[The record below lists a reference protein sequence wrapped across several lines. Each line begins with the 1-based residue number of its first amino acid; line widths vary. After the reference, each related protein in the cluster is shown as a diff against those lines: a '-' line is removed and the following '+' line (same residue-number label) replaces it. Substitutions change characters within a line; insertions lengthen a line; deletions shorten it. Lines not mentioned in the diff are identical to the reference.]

1 MNQMYVPPLSQINK
15 RILMVYVGTFVVT
28 TIFKLGMGINLLPV
42 LGLSSI
48 GIQKG
53 FIFQVLT
60 FPFIETQMLSVVF
73 NALLIWFIG
82 SDLESRWGTR
92 FYLKFLALTTYLPGL
107 VYLCLSF
114 YNKGLFQIFN
124 GMSGTNLALLVAYA
138 MVFSERILVFMF
150 IFPMKA
156 KYFCMLLAAIEVYM
170 TLSYKMSSLIHC
182 LSMALAFFYF
192 RYASF
197 IARGGSFGQL
207 RQKREKEK
215 MRSKLRLVK
224 DEDEGAQNKGPNPD
238 EPKYWQ

>member
-1 MNQMYVPPLSQINK
+1 MNQMYVPPLSEINK
-15 RILMVYVGTFVVT
+15 RILMVYVGTFIIA
-28 TIFKLGMGINLLPV
+28 TICKMGLDFNLLPI
-42 LGLSSI
+42 LGLSAG
-48 GIQKG
+48 GIEQG
-53 FIFQVLT
+53 FVFQLLT
-60 FPFIETQMLSVVF
+60 FPLIETQMLSVVF

-92 FYLKFLALTTYLPGL
+92 FYIKFLLITTYIPGL
-107 VYLCLSF
+107 IYLGLSF
-114 YNKGLFQIFN
+114 YNKGLFQVFS

-170 TLSYKMSSLIHC
+170 TLSYRMSSFIHC
-182 LSMALAFFYF
+182 LSMAIAFVFL

-197 IARGGSFGQL
+197 VARGGSLSQL
-207 RQKREKEK
+207 KQQRDKEK

-224 DEDEGAQNKGPNPD
+224 DEDEIDENKGPNPD